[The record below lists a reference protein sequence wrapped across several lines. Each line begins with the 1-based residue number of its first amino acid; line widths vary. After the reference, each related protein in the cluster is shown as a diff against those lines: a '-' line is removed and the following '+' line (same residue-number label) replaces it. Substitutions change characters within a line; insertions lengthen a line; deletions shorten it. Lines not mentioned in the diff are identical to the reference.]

1 MKEENEIKKIM
12 KENIDD
18 YVDFFDFWTTNV
30 DKKSL
35 EKSIIKTINNLNLSL
50 YINECIKNKKDLLNG
65 KLSIKKNVEINEDT
79 IDALGVNF
87 KSELKEKFLKKNN
100 DKILFEKVY
109 EEYFNLFS
117 NKELLLNKD
126 KQGRKISKGLKRIII
141 SEETKRIFQDCY
153 SEIIQ
158 ENNLTQK
165 QNIVIEATIK
175 PIDFLT
181 MSYNGKDGW
190 TTCQSIIDGEKGLG
204 PLEYMTDNS
213 SIVIQAYVES
223 ESDKFIKK
231 KIWRTLGFLSKD
243 KNVLTLSTEYP
254 CQNNLLREEALS
266 LFKKNNSVFKRLKL
280 IESNNDFLSF
290 NTENNNFNY
299 YGDDDVS
306 FSDYKAGNFT
316 RDGVPTLFI
325 NEEKEFKIDI
335 CKTRIDVNDNLPFDF
350 DYYLTEPTLSPT
362 IGLLTHDLIIENLE
376 V

>member
-18 YVDFFDFWTTNV
+18 YVDFFDFWTNV

-35 EKSIIKTINNLNLSL
+35 EKSIIKTINNLDLSL
-50 YINECIKNKKDLLNG
+50 YINECVKNKKDLLNG
-65 KLSIKKNVEINEDT
+65 KLSIKKNVEINENT

-87 KSELKEKFLKKNN
+87 KNELKEKFLKKND

-109 EEYFNLFS
+109 KEYFNLFS

-126 KQGRKISKGLKRIII
+126 KNGRKISKGLKRIVI

-165 QNIVIEATIK
+165 QNIVIEASIK

-181 MSYNGKDGW
+181 MSYNGDGGW
-190 TTCQSIIDGEKGLG
+190 TTCQNIINGEKGLG
-204 PLEYMTDNS
+204 PLEYITDNS
-213 SIVIQAYVES
+213 SIIIQAYVES
-223 ESDKFIKK
+223 ESNNFIKK

-254 CQNNLLREEALS
+254 CQNNLLRDEAIS
-266 LFKKNNSVFKRLKL
+266 LFKKDNSIFKRLKL
-280 IESNNDFLSF
+280 VESDSDFLSF

-316 RDGVPTLFI
+316 REGVPTLFI

-335 CKTRIDVNDNLPFDF
+335 CKTSIDVNDNLPFDF
-350 DYYLTEPTLSPT
+350 DYYLTEATLSPT
-362 IGLLTHDLIIENLE
+362 IGLLTQDLIIENLE